1 VPNFLDELNTTE
13 DRLLNIEMNITGT
26 LPPTGILKP
35 NLKTTPSLFMHEK
48 SAQSVNHHINTQFF
62 TSDFGC
68 KNNIGSISE
77 GSVPVIFL

>member
-1 VPNFLDELNTTE
+1 
-13 DRLLNIEMNITGT
+13 MNITGT

-35 NLKTTPSLFMHEK
+35 NLKTSPTLFMHAK
-48 SAQSVNHHINTQFF
+48 SAQDF
-62 TSDFGC
+62 TSDFDC